1 MEIKSICL
9 IGGGRMGRQIA
20 LNAAIYGFKASVYDL
35 SEAVCE
41 DVKIW
46 ADEYLAGRVKK
57 GRMTQEQVDKVKGL
71 FSVETDLKKACEG
84 VDCAIEAVLE
94 REDVKRTVLGQ
105 LSDLLPED
113 AIIATN
119 SSVMPSSKFAGDV
132 KNASRLCNLH
142 YYNPALVMK
151 FTEVVQGPHTSEETA
166 KACVDFCNATGKKP
180 VLLKKELPGFLGNY
194 LYGSIQAP
202 VKELVHEGVCTPHEV
217 DTIMEVGF
225 GNKMGYFRTSDLS
238 GPGLSLD
245 IMNNRWKKEG
255 VKPLM
260 YDFYQDL
267 VDKGRMGRSCGHGFY
282 DYDVDPKGAIPPQF
296 IPTNDP
302 AANVPFTDIVRIAVI
317 GSGPV
322 ADHIVSV
329 ASAAGIAVTQ
339 ADGAQAFADAQLVID
354 ATGEDLQS
362 KRTLFAELSRLNP
375 ADTILATA
383 AETVMSSQLADVVA
397 APQRLC
403 NFHIQHPVIDK
414 KCIEVV
420 QSEHTSVATAR
431 ACYELCLKLGAMPI
445 WMKKEVPGFIGNYIL
460 SRLQSRARFMVH
472 NGYCTF
478 RDVDTSM
485 EYGFNYKMG
494 PFRLMDQVGI
504 DVHFAQLKKLY
515 AETGE
520 KPDMYDQLEQMVA
533 EGHLGK
539 KSGKGF
545 YDYN

>member
-1 MEIKSICL
+1 MEIKSICV

-35 SEAVCE
+35 SEKVCDDIKAWAE
-41 DVKIW
+41 D
-46 ADEYLAGRVKK
+46 YLDGRVKK
-57 GRMTQEQVDKVKGL
+57 GRMTAQQVEKVKGL

-84 VDCAIEAVLE
+84 ADCAIEAVLE

-105 LSDLLPED
+105 LSDLLRED

-119 SSVMPSSKFAGDV
+119 SSVMPSSKFADCV
-132 KNASRLCNLH
+132 KNPSRLCNLH

-151 FTEVVQGPHTSEETA
+151 FTEVVQGPHTSSETA
-166 KACVDFCNATGKKP
+166 TACVDFCNATGKKP

-194 LYGSIQAP
+194 LYGAIQNP

-238 GPGLSLD
+238 GPSLSLD

-267 VDKGRMGRSCGHGFY
+267 VDQGRMGRSCGHGFY

-302 AANVPFTDIVRIAVI
+302 AADVPFTNIESIAVI

-322 ADHIVSV
+322 ADHLVRV

-339 ADGAQAFADAQLVID
+339 ADGAQSFSGVQLVID
-354 ATGEDLQS
+354 ATGEELS
-362 KRTLFAELSRLNP
+362 EKRVLFAELSRLNA

-383 AETVMSSQLADVVA
+383 AENIMSSQLADVVA

-420 QSEHTSVATAR
+420 QGAHTSTATAR
-431 ACYELCLKLGAMPI
+431 ACYELCLKLGAKPI
-445 WMKKEVPGFIGNYIL
+445 WMKKEVPGFIGNYIM
-460 SRLQSRARFMVH
+460 SRLQNRARYMVQ
-472 NGYCTF
+472 NDYCTF
-478 RDVDTSM
+478 LDVDTSM

-494 PFRLMDQVGI
+494 PFRLMDHMGI
-504 DVHFAQLKKLY
+504 DVLFAQMKKLY
-515 AETGE
+515 EETGE
-520 KPDMYDQLEQMVA
+520 KGDMYDVFEDMVA
-533 EGHLGK
+533 KGHLGK